1 MLFRSLTIQLVLSLM
16 IVTALL
22 MPSVTKVGT
31 LSSVIKHAR
40 SFNRSVA
47 QPGSASALGAEG
59 RWFESSY
66 SDQYAGIAQ
75 TVEQLICNHQ
85 VVGSIPA
92 ASTINMKGKL

>member
-1 MLFRSLTIQLVLSLM
+1 MCSSDLSVRLRQ
-16 IVTALL
+16 VA
-22 MPSVTKVGT
+22 PCGS
-31 LSSVIKHAR
+31 SSVGRASGCHPEGREFESHFPLHRGI
-40 SFNRSVA
+40 A
-47 QPGSASALGAEG
+47 QSGSASALGAEG
-59 RWFESSY
+59 RWFESSI

>member
-1 MLFRSLTIQLVLSLM
+1 MRFVQ
-16 IVTALL
+16 
-22 MPSVTKVGT
+22 KVGIP
-31 LSSVIKHAR
+31 SSAISLVK
-40 SFNRSVA
+40 SSNRRLA
-47 QPGSASALGAEG
+47 QSGSASALGAEG
-59 RWFESSY
+59 RWFESSI

>member
-1 MLFRSLTIQLVLSLM
+1 MHFVQKAGIPSSAISLV
-16 IVTALL
+16 
-22 MPSVTKVGT
+22 K
-31 LSSVIKHAR
+31 SS
-40 SFNRSVA
+40 NRRLA
-47 QPGSASALGAEG
+47 QSGSASALGAEG
-59 RWFESSY
+59 RWFESSI